1 MEHTPS
7 VEEMIAVVQA
17 YIKERKG
24 RSVRIVL
31 NNPMSIRKHMVML
44 NDAPVLLR
52 RVYDACYDCLSPQS
66 IPAAVLVIAKY
77 QYQMV
82 S

>member
-7 VEEMIAVVQA
+7 VEEMIAVVQE

-44 NDAPVLLR
+44 NEA
-52 RVYDACYDCLSPQS
+52 YN
-66 IPAAVLVIAKY
+66 IAIANNENTK
-77 QYQMV
+77 
-82 S
+82 

>member
-24 RSVRIVL
+24 VNIKIVL
-31 NNPMSIRKHMVML
+31 DDIYSIRKHTIML
-44 NDAPVLLR
+44 NEAYNHV
-52 RVYDACYDCLSPQS
+52 
-66 IPAAVLVIAKY
+66 
-77 QYQMV
+77 V
-82 S
+82 SQNNNTNN